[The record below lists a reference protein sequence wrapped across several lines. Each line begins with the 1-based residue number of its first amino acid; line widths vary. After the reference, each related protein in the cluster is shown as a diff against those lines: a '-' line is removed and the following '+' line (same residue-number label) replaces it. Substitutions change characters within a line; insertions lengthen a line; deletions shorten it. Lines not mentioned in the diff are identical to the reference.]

1 MAAVGRQQPPCAQ
14 QAYVIKLEKRI
25 SITTNSTSIY
35 VGPQI
40 GMNSKP
46 IMGLPDL
53 EY

>member
-1 MAAVGRQQPPCAQ
+1 MAAVGQQQPPCAQ

-25 SITTNSTSIY
+25 SITTNSISIY

-40 GMNSKP
+40 GMNPKP